1 MSLQVTR
8 DTLRKDVARYLGYDR
23 DSENWSESE
32 AEDVD
37 AVISIGLRQFYRPT
51 RLPGEKYSHQW
62 SFLRPLG
69 QMLLVAEVGDYA
81 MPEDFADLDGD
92 LFYVSQDYA
101 PRRVRQVNEG
111 RILELRQRD
120 WYTTTSSYPQ
130 EAAILPLLGDGTTE
144 QRYQLKIWPL
154 PDSAYTLTFRYYAR
168 QMDLTCETSV
178 PLGGR
183 EHAETIRASCLAAAE
198 SFLDD
203 ARGVKYED
211 YLVQLQGSVDFD
223 RRANTPSTIGYN
235 GDDSDRKY
243 DPYVR
248 VPRLIIYDKYP
259 LP

>member
-1 MSLQVTR
+1 MSLSVTR
-8 DTLRKDVARYLGYDR
+8 ESLRRDVARYLGFDR
-23 DSENWSESE
+23 ESDNWSDSE

-37 AVISIGLRQFYRPT
+37 TVLSIGLRQFYRPP
-51 RLPGEKYSHQW
+51 RLPGERQSHQW

-69 QMLLVAEVGDYA
+69 TLTLTSGTGDYTL
-81 MPEDFADLDGD
+81 PEDFGDLDGD
-92 LFYVSQDYA
+92 LFYVAQDFA
-101 PRRVRQVNEG
+101 PRRIRQVNEG

-130 EAAILPLLGDGTTE
+130 EAAIVPIQSDGTAE
-144 QRYQLKIWPL
+144 QLYRLMVWPL
-154 PDSAYTLTFRYYAR
+154 PDGDYQITYRYYAR
-168 QMDLTCETSV
+168 QLDLSCDVSV

-211 YLVQLQGSVDFD
+211 FLTQLQASVDFD
-223 RRANTPSTIGYN
+223 RRANSASTLGYN
-235 GDDSDRKY
+235 GDSSDRRE

-248 VPRLIIYDKYP
+248 VPRVIIYDKFP
-259 LP
+259 LS